1 MKLVKARDLAQ
12 RSLGLVANAVN
23 YVQASRS
30 GAVPSPLWHLIH
42 SANQLVERILL
53 QPSPVATPSQRRTLL
68 ALSAQLRAMSSRII
82 VTASGRDPKS
92 VEAELAELVRRTL
105 ELIERVTAEPP
116 AIDRDNVIDVEA
128 IEP

>member
-23 YVQASRS
+23 YVQASRA
-30 GAVPSPLWHLIH
+30 GGVPSPLWLLIH
-42 SANQLVERILL
+42 SANQLVERILA

-68 ALSAQLRAMSSRII
+68 AMATQLRAMSSRII
-82 VTASGRDPKS
+82 VTTGAHDPNS

-105 ELIERVTAEPP
+105 ELVERVTAEPP
-116 AIDRDNVIDVEA
+116 AIARGNVIDVEA
-128 IEP
+128 IED